1 MNEMSFRILYFVL
14 ALYLFTGCNPDV
26 KMQLEEAKVLLEENP
41 DSAYL
46 YLQSVER
53 PERYKETDYAM
64 WCLLMAQAID
74 KSYREHISDSLIHVA
89 VRYFSKQPDSSLFA
103 TALYTQGCVEK
114 ELGKNEEA
122 VQSFMKALDIAK
134 EENDYKLQYEA
145 AVQLGHLYV
154 YMGLSDKAFIS
165 YKQALH
171 FAKLSG
177 DSISTAYAYAYL
189 GRGYGIWKDW
199 NKAIDAY
206 NQSVIISEQISSIPA
221 LRLGLGELATI
232 YNHAGRFQKSFD
244 CLKRV
249 LALPDDSL
257 LDSREITYLHI
268 GDLLRLMGRCD
279 SAASYLENNQ
289 DAMNIYTRRDLYQ
302 CFYYLYEKRQNYIK
316 SVAYN
321 NLYWQ
326 CNDSIRKMERKKAIA
341 EVERKYNNEKLITE
355 KQHFQLKV
363 YAGAV
368 VALLALLGITLG
380 YAHKKRI
387 LVRLYKE
394 LEDIKGQIAENEK
407 RTSYYQQEIAR
418 LSVEASDKEQILQ
431 NKRELESEI
440 QSLSLRN
447 QELKQQAKIF
457 VRLNKY
463 QEEIVRYKKLEERKE
478 LYPNILT
485 RIEKNR
491 SMDEAEW
498 EEVFVMVDAI
508 HNRFTK
514 RLKTNYP
521 SLNNKELII
530 FCLLKLGYG
539 RKDISEILDVSEE
552 ALQKRIQRSKAHF
565 PDHSKWKK
573 GEFEQFIK
581 SF

>member
-1 MNEMSFRILYFVL
+1 
-14 ALYLFTGCNPDV
+14 
-26 KMQLEEAKVLLEENP
+26 
-41 DSAYL
+41 
-46 YLQSVER
+46 
-53 PERYKETDYAM
+53 
-64 WCLLMAQAID
+64 
-74 KSYREHISDSLIHVA
+74 
-89 VRYFSKQPDSSLFA
+89 
-103 TALYTQGCVEK
+103 
-114 ELGKNEEA
+114 
-122 VQSFMKALDIAK
+122 
-134 EENDYKLQYEA
+134 
-145 AVQLGHLYV
+145 
-154 YMGLSDKAFIS
+154 
-165 YKQALH
+165 
-171 FAKLSG
+171 
-177 DSISTAYAYAYL
+177 
-189 GRGYGIWKDW
+189 
-199 NKAIDAY
+199 
-206 NQSVIISEQISSIPA
+206 
-221 LRLGLGELATI
+221 
-232 YNHAGRFQKSFD
+232 
-244 CLKRV
+244 
-249 LALPDDSL
+249 
-257 LDSREITYLHI
+257 
-268 GDLLRLMGRCD
+268 
-279 SAASYLENNQ
+279 
-289 DAMNIYTRRDLYQ
+289 
-302 CFYYLYEKRQNYIK
+302 
-316 SVAYN
+316 
-321 NLYWQ
+321 
-326 CNDSIRKMERKKAIA
+326 MERKKAIA

-447 QELKQQAKIF
+447 QELKQQQAKIF